1 MKFSRSAALLCALA
15 LAGGFA
21 AACGTEQSAAG
32 PAPTASAAARDD
44 YHPTVREATAGL
56 DGHTVFRPADLD
68 AFPDGSV
75 PVLAWANGGCRTS
88 NISTTSFLTGIAAQ
102 GYIVIANG
110 APGEHPIAQLPDDT
124 LARPDRLTDAIDWAT
139 DPDTG
144 GDQFGGKADT
154 GKIGVMGTSCGGV
167 EALLAAADPRV
178 DAVAGLNTGFFPRKR
193 FGFERTELDKIE
205 VPTLLFNGGDTD
217 QAKQNSID
225 NFDLLDTPAVLVAQE
240 TAGHS
245 GLTYGLD
252 AGDTSG
258 PMLIAGYTM
267 VTDWFD
273 YTLHGNEEAAAQ
285 FVGESCG
292 LCTKPTWTV
301 RTKNL

>member
-1 MKFSRSAALLCALA
+1 MKFSRSAVLLCVFAV
-15 LAGGFA
+15 AGGLA
-21 AACGTEQSAAG
+21 TACGTEQSKPG
-32 PAPTASAAARDD
+32 PASAADARDD

-56 DGHTVFRPADLD
+56 YGHTVFRPADLD
-68 AFPDGSV
+68 TFPDGSV

-88 NISTTSFLTGIAAQ
+88 NIAMTSFLTGIAAQ

-110 APGEHPIAQLPDDT
+110 APDEQPIEQLPDDT
-124 LARPDRLTDAIDWAT
+124 LARPDRLTEAIDWAT
-139 DPDTG
+139 DSDTG
-144 GDQFGGKADT
+144 GAQLGGKADT

-178 DAVAGLNTGFFPRKR
+178 DSVAGLNTGFFPHRR
-193 FGFERTELDKIE
+193 FGFERTELAEIE
-205 VPTLLFNGGDTD
+205 VPTLLFNGGVED
-217 QAKQNSID
+217 QARQNSVD
-225 NFDLLDTPAVLVAQE
+225 NFELLDVPAVLVAQE
-240 TAGHS
+240 TAGHN

-252 AGDTSG
+252 AGDSSG

-273 YTLHGNEEAAAQ
+273 YTLHGNDEARAQ

-292 LCTKPTWTV
+292 LCTRPTWTV